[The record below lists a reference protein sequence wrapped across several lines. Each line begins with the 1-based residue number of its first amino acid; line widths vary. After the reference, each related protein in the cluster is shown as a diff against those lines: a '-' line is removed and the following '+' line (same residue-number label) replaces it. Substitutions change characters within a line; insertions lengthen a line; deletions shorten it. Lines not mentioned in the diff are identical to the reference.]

1 MENKRLAY
9 SYVRMSTEKQVKGDS
24 LRRQVEW
31 SKSYALRSDL
41 DLQEQTYNDIGISAW
56 KGKNRTDGALGLFIE
71 RVKDGII
78 PANSYLLVENLDRL
92 SRMTPLE
99 ALDLFKDLLKSGITV
114 VARGEWDDEE
124 VYTWETIN
132 RSASQLQATISV
144 MLRANRES
152 ERKSQLI
159 RAAFDGKRE
168 KSQKGIKTNH
178 APPSWITPTKVA
190 KGEYVYALNEKAD
203 TIRWIFEQSA
213 NGVGFDKIAR
223 MLNEKAIPTLRPSK
237 RGWWYTNVAKIV
249 ENRSAIGEY
258 QSLSEEK
265 GKYLP
270 KGDPIAGFYPAV
282 VSNDLWLRAQK
293 STHKNRKGGRAGT
306 RFSNLFDGLAC
317 CAHCQSPMYMQNN
330 SRSGHQFQ
338 YLVCSANWRKL
349 KSLDGRPICQHGTF
363 RFRYKQAE
371 QLVLD
376 NVDEFGVSDQLR
388 IKRAS
393 DEVLQADEAIADLT
407 MKLADINRA
416 LRRFAQTFQ
425 EVDENELPDLV
436 AVMKQREIE
445 KKNTQIKLENFEH
458 ERAVAVARQAQ
469 LDPATAIRALRLEW
483 EAADNDDATRYGLRV
498 RCNRAMNEFIDFISF
513 DSNEQ
518 TYTVVLFGGLRA
530 YRFKNQA
537 LVRGPISQRPHVIDL
552 SLYVHAFA
560 EQWTGDYVK
569 KLRDFKQKLST

>member
-1 MENKRLAY
+1 MKNKCLAY
-9 SYVRMSTEKQVKGDS
+9 SYVRMSTEKQIKGDS

-31 SKSYALRSDL
+31 SKSYAARNDL
-41 DLQEQTYNDIGISAW
+41 GLQDQTFNDIGVSAW

-71 RVKDGII
+71 RVKNGII
-78 PANSYLLVENLDRL
+78 PSNSFLLVENLDRL

-99 ALDLFKDLLKSGITV
+99 ALDLFTDLLKSGITV

-124 VYTWETIN
+124 VYTWDTIN
-132 RSASQLQATISV
+132 RSTNQLQATISV

-168 KSQKGIKTNH
+168 KSLKGIKTNH

-213 NGVGFDKIAR
+213 DGVGFDKIAR
-223 MLNEKAIPTLRPSK
+223 MLNDKAIPTLRPSK
-237 RGWWYTNVAKIV
+237 RGWWYTNVAKVV
-249 ENRSAIGEY
+249 ESRSAIGEY
-258 QSLSEEK
+258 QSLAEDK

-270 KGDPIAGFYPAV
+270 KGDPIPGYYPAV
-282 VSNDLWLRAQK
+282 VTNDLWLRAQK
-293 STHKNRKGGRAGT
+293 IAHRNRKGGRAGT
-306 RFSNLFDGLAC
+306 RFSNLFDGLASC
-317 CAHCQSPMYMQNN
+317 NHCQSPMYMQNN

-349 KSLDGRPICQHGTF
+349 KSPDGTLVCQHGTF

-376 NVDEFGVSDQLR
+376 NVAEFGISDHLR

-393 DEVLQADEAIADLT
+393 DELRQADEAIADLR
-407 MKLADINRA
+407 MKLADIDRA
-416 LRRFAQTFQ
+416 LRRFSLTFQ
-425 EVDENELPDLV
+425 EVNESELPDLV
-436 AVMKQREIE
+436 SVMKEREME
-445 KKNTQIKLENFEH
+445 KKNTQMTLQTLEH
-458 ERAVAVARQAQ
+458 ERAVMVARQAQ
-469 LDPATAIRALRLEW
+469 LDPASAIGAMRAEW
-483 EAADNDDATRYGLRV
+483 ETADNDDATRYGLRV
-498 RCNRAMNEFIDFISF
+498 RCNRAMREFIDFISF
-513 DSNEQ
+513 DGIEQ

-530 YRFKNQA
+530 YRFKNQS
-537 LVRGPISQRPHVIDL
+537 LVRGPVSQRPQVADL
-552 SLYVHAFA
+552 SLYVQAFP
-560 EQWTGDYVK
+560 EQWTGDGVK
-569 KLRDFKQKLST
+569 RLKEFKEKTGI